1 MKLKNDTEKG
11 RELISL
17 TSKRLIHNRGN
28 RAVFFL
34 FRLSRIK
41 DRRIVEIVIGHVRIR
56 GKKFQARGE
65 IHFARWEE
73 SFRPPKHITRHK
85 RIVGNKGR
93 G

>member
-1 MKLKNDTEKG
+1 MKLKNNTEKSRG
-11 RELISL
+11 LISL

-56 GKKFQARGE
+56 EKNFKLGVRF
-65 IHFARWEE
+65 ISLWDE

-85 RIVGNKGR
+85 RIVENKGR